1 MSMFTTTKPKQSK
14 IGNAFS
20 SHISTVGAKLPG
32 RIGGN
37 ENGQTIQQRQALPAG
52 NSYTSA
58 PVTGTKQETVGTP
71 QAGPDI
77 YQATGT
83 QGIDRIGK
91 AATQEVVVKVQ
102 AQRAAE
108 AKAQEDA
115 LRLQMEQANAQV
127 QNGLATLPQGNT
139 GVDWGAQQGVSTSP
153 ITGPN
158 GSASWINA
166 NNNKYHDF
174 DGAFGAQCVDLY
186 NFYMTGFVGGRSSVG
201 QVNYAYELWQRH
213 DTSTL
218 VQVGRNQKPQMG
230 DIAIWSN
237 AMNGVGGHVAI
248 VSQDNGNGTIRVLNA
263 NVASNGGSRGT
274 SVMSNLSTG
283 TLLGYLRPRKLM

>member
-1 MSMFTTTKPKQSK
+1 MSMTFAATKPKQSK
-14 IGNAFS
+14 IGGRFTN
-20 SHISTVGAKLPG
+20 HINTVSAKLPS
-32 RIGGN
+32 RIGGMETN
-37 ENGQTIQQRQALPAG
+37 QVVEQRQALPTG

-58 PVTGTKQETVGTP
+58 PQTGQKQDSISMP

-77 YQATGT
+77 YGATGT
-83 QGIDRIGK
+83 EGIARIGQ
-91 AATQEVVVKVQ
+91 AATKEVQVKVDLQRQQNEKNLQDQLNAQMQQ
-102 AQRAAE
+102 AGQ
-108 AKAQEDA
+108 
-115 LRLQMEQANAQV
+115 QV
-127 QNGLATLPQGNT
+127 QNGLQNALPKGNE
-139 GVDWGAQQGVSTSP
+139 WGGQQGASISP
-153 ITGPN
+153 TVGAN

-166 NNNKYHDF
+166 NNNRYHDF
-174 DGAFGAQCVDLY
+174 DGSFGAQCVDLY

-201 QVNYAYELWQRH
+201 QVNYAYELWNRH
-213 DTSTL
+213 DSGAL
-218 VQVGRNQKPQMG
+218 VQVARNQKPQMG

>member
-1 MSMFTTTKPKQSK
+1 MSMTFAATKPKQSK
-14 IGNAFS
+14 IGGNFS
-20 SHISTVGAKLPG
+20 NYIGNVSKKLPS

-37 ENGQTIQQRQALPAG
+37 ETNEIIEQRQALPTG

-58 PVTGTKQETVGTP
+58 PQTGEQKDSISVP

-77 YQATGT
+77 YGATGT
-83 QGIDRIGK
+83 EGIARIGK
-91 AATQEVVVKVQ
+91 AATQEVQVQ
-102 AQRAAE
+102 VQQKRASE
-108 AKAQEDA
+108 EKA
-115 LRLQMEQANAQV
+115 LQDQLNAQMKQAGQTV
-127 QNGLATLPQGNT
+127 QNGLPTGNE
-139 GVDWGAQQGVSTSP
+139 WGGQQGASISP
-153 ITGPN
+153 TIGAN

-166 NNNKYHDF
+166 NNGRYHDF

-201 QVNYAYELWQRH
+201 QVNYAYELWNKH
-213 DTSTL
+213 DTSAL
-218 VQVGRNQKPQMG
+218 VQIARNQKPQMG